1 MEEEIREQN
10 GPIGAMAKVSRE
22 LINTPMFKKQ
32 IQLIL
37 NELDPENIPSLIHTL
52 IWEDPDFFLQM
63 IDTTSAVINILIEV
77 YCELIRNISQF
88 QAPVLIETISSI
100 AKRIDVKTIGESVGI
115 GQMLLADI
123 VNMANS
129 NPDVAETIGKLGKG
143 AIEGYKHAFAAR
155 GTTPTE
161 YFNPA
166 VIVNM
171 AIKAYKGLLQNSSQL
186 ETPAF
191 IESVSKIVKGIDAKT
206 VGESLGMGQI
216 LLTDILNM
224 ADSNPAVAETMGG
237 LGKDTVEGYREAF
250 AAHGTT
256 PEDYFNRIV
265 QFGLKMTSLA
275 LSWVNTELQKPDSII
290 KKTIQDMTQN
300 MMTIVRDNPALM
312 TEMISLALSMWQ
324 NMFPGAG
331 AKRQPQ
337 QPPSA

>member
-63 IDTTSAVINILIEV
+63 IGTTSAVINIIIEV
-77 YCELIRNISQF
+77 YCELIRNVSQF
-88 QAPVLIETISSI
+88 QAPVLIETVSSV

-129 NPDVAETIGKLGKG
+129 NPEVAQTIGELGKG
-143 AIEGYKHAFAAR
+143 AIEGYKEAFTAR
-155 GTTPTE
+155 GSTPTQ

-166 VIVNM
+166 TMVNM
-171 AIKAYKGLLQNSSQL
+171 AIKAYILLLQNVSQS

-191 IESVSKIVKGIDAKT
+191 IESVSNMAKDIDAKAI
-206 VGESLGMGQI
+206 GESLGIGQI
-216 LLTDILNM
+216 LLTDIMNM
-224 ADSNPAVAETMGG
+224 ADSNPASAETIGK
-237 LGKDTVEGYREAF
+237 LGKSAIEGYKEAF
-250 AAHGTT
+250 TARGAT
-256 PEDYFNRIV
+256 PEDYFERMM
-265 QFGLKMTSLA
+265 QFGLKMMSMG
-275 LSWVNTELQKPDSII
+275 LSMMNTELQKPNSII
-290 KKTIQDMTQN
+290 KKAIQEMAQN
-300 MMTIVRDNPALM
+300 MMALIRDNPAFM
-312 TEMISLALSMWQ
+312 TEMLGLALSLWQ
-324 NMFPGAG
+324 GMFPGA
-331 AKRQPQ
+331 KRQQ
-337 QPPSA
+337 QPPAGG